1 MLKSVLLCAIISLK
15 GGVIMSEIT
24 ADMLYEK
31 LLEKKRS
38 DPNRIF
44 DSMDINGMDA
54 QFQELLADGRVKKTK
69 PEDVTESFIVIG

>member
-1 MLKSVLLCAIISLK
+1 
-15 GGVIMSEIT
+15 MSEIT